1 MSRKTNDEK
10 DKNRTIMP
18 VNDCLQRAKA
28 VLFVL
33 FVTFFSA
40 FTVVVLKN
48 DLVNKKINETRDI
61 VLDYIGKENFLLD
74 DIVVT
79 GRKRTGIDEI
89 LKTINMGH
97 GDNLLKADVVEIKRN
112 LENLPWIRDV
122 EISRSFFPNVLNIE
136 IKEKEVLAL
145 WQLNEKFYPL
155 DMDGYVI
162 EADYIPSGEVLLVVG
177 PKAAE
182 KFIDF
187 LKVIRAID
195 AEFAKRI
202 KVANYISK
210 RRWNIIL
217 DDIKNGVTVKLPED
231 DYEAAWKKLIKL
243 EKTKGILKRK
253 LTIIDLRSEGK
264 VVVKLRKT
272 KLNKNKKEKKL

>member
-1 MSRKTNDEK
+1 
-10 DKNRTIMP
+10 
-18 VNDCLQRAKA
+18 
-28 VLFVL
+28 
-33 FVTFFSA
+33 
-40 FTVVVLKN
+40 
-48 DLVNKKINETRDI
+48 
-61 VLDYIGKENFLLD
+61 
-74 DIVVT
+74 
-79 GRKRTGIDEI
+79 
-89 LKTINMGH
+89 
-97 GDNLLKADVVEIKRN
+97 
-112 LENLPWIRDV
+112 
-122 EISRSFFPNVLNIE
+122 
-136 IKEKEVLAL
+136 
-145 WQLNEKFYPL
+145 
-155 DMDGYVI
+155 MDGYVI

>member
-1 MSRKTNDEK
+1 MTEKIEDKK
-10 DKNRTIMP
+10 DKNRIIRP
-18 VNDCLQRAKA
+18 VNDSLQRARA
-28 VLFVL
+28 VFFVL
-33 FVTFFSA
+33 FITFFSA

-48 DLVNKKINETRDI
+48 DLVNKKINETRNI
-61 VLDYIGKENFLLD
+61 ILDYVGKENFLLN
-74 DIVVT
+74 DIVIT
-79 GRKRTGIDEI
+79 GRKRTSVDEI
-89 LKTINMGH
+89 LASIDMGY
-97 GDNLLKADVVEIKRN
+97 GDNLLKADVIKIKQS
-112 LENLPWIRDV
+112 LENLPWVRDV
-122 EISRSFFPNVLNIE
+122 EITRSFFPNILKIE

-162 EADYIPSGEVLLVVG
+162 EADYIPDGEVLLVVG

-187 LKVIRAID
+187 LKIIREID

-210 RRWNIIL
+210 RRWNIVL

-231 DYEAAWKKLIKL
+231 DYGSAWKKLIKL

-264 VVVKLRKT
+264 VVVKLKKS
-272 KLNKNKKEKKL
+272 KLNKNKKEKYL

>member
-1 MSRKTNDEK
+1 MSEKTNNEK
-10 DKNRTIMP
+10 DKNRTIRP
-18 VNDCLQRAKA
+18 VNDCLQRSKA

-74 DIVVT
+74 DIVIT
-79 GRKRTGIDEI
+79 GRKRTNIDEI

-97 GDNLLKADVVEIKRN
+97 GDNLLKANVIEIKQN
-112 LENLPWIRDV
+112 LENLPWVRDV

-187 LKVIRAID
+187 LKVIRKVD
-195 AEFAKRI
+195 TEFAKRI

-210 RRWNIIL
+210 RRWNIVL

-264 VVVKLRKT
+264 VVVKLKKT
-272 KLNKNKKEKKL
+272 KLKKAKKEKDL

>member
-1 MSRKTNDEK
+1 MSEKTNNEK
-10 DKNRTIMP
+10 DKNRTIRP
-18 VNDCLQRAKA
+18 VNDCLQRSKA

-74 DIVVT
+74 DIVIT
-79 GRKRTGIDEI
+79 GRKRTNIDEI

-97 GDNLLKADVVEIKRN
+97 GDNLLKANVIEIKQN
-112 LENLPWIRDV
+112 LENLPWVRDV

-187 LKVIRAID
+187 LKVIRKVD
-195 AEFAKRI
+195 TEFAKRI

-210 RRWNIIL
+210 RRWNIVL

-272 KLNKNKKEKKL
+272 KLNKNKKDKRL

>member
-1 MSRKTNDEK
+1 MSEKADNKK
-10 DKNRTIMP
+10 DKNRTIRP
-18 VNDCLQRAKA
+18 VNDCLQRTRA
-28 VLFVL
+28 VFFVL

-40 FTVVVLKN
+40 FVVVVLKN
-48 DLVNKKINETRDI
+48 DLVNKKIDETRSI
-61 VLDYIGKENFLLD
+61 VLDYVGKEHFWLSDIVITGRNRSSMD
-74 DIVVT
+74 DIAKSIKME
-79 GRKRTGIDEI
+79 R
-89 LKTINMGH
+89 
-97 GDNLLKADVVEIKRN
+97 GDNLLKANVVEIKQN
-112 LENLPWIRDV
+112 LESLPWVRDV
-122 EISRSFFPNVLNIE
+122 EVTRSFFPNILKVE

-162 EADYIPSGEVLLVVG
+162 EADYVPSGEVLLVVG

-187 LKVIRAID
+187 IAKIREID
-195 AEFAKRI
+195 PEFAKRI
-202 KVANYISK
+202 KVANYISQ

-217 DDIKNGVTVKLPED
+217 DDIKNGITIKLPEEN
-231 DYEAAWKKLIKL
+231 YETAWKKLLKL

-272 KLNKNKKEKKL
+272 KLNKNKNEKDL